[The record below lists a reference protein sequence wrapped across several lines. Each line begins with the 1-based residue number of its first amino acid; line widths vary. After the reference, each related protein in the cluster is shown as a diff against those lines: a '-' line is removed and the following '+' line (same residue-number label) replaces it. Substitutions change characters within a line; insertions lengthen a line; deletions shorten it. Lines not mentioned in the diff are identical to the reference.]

1 MNELLKSNV
10 TIILNLEYLGVCIEE
25 VKDEYG
31 NIGILPKIAYYYS
44 VPESSTLEVE
54 NVDLNEK
61 IKTANDLKHLAKE
74 TLIDMIINN
83 CEKEFGED
91 DEFIADLKNNVD
103 DYFKFYAKVRY
114 REVWNKE
121 LAEQR
126 IQDLAKEIEA
136 AKGYEEI

>member
-1 MNELLKSNV
+1 MNELLKANV
-10 TIILNLEYLGVCIEE
+10 TVILNLEYLGVRIEE

-61 IKTANDLKHLAKE
+61 IKTANALKHLAKE

-91 DEFIADLKNNVD
+91 DGFIADLKNNVD
-103 DYFKFYAKVRY
+103 DYCKFYAKVRHG
-114 REVWNKE
+114 EVWNKE

-126 IQDLAKEIEA
+126 IKDIDREIDA
-136 AKGYEEI
+136 VIGYEEI